1 MGGNFVSVEKKKD
14 KEKAVSMIPEEH
26 RELVEVLGWDED
38 EYLAKIRVLDRDGVT
53 LEQLA
58 EWKSKYGDVYRESF
72 GGKVFYYRPIQRQEH
87 TEQVMNTQTT
97 YTERDEIIAT
107 RCTLHAAEYEFTSG
121 PAGMASRVMELSL
134 DHSGFVTDGPAIVF

>member
-14 KEKAVSMIPEEH
+14 KEKPVSMIPEEH

-58 EWKSKYGDVYRESF
+58 EWKSKYGDVYRDSF
-72 GGKVFYYRPIQRQEH
+72 GGKVFYYRPIQRREH

-97 YTERDEIIAT
+97 YTEREEIVAKM
-107 RCTLHAAEYEFTSG
+107 CTLHPADYDFTSG
-121 PAGMASRVMELSL
+121 PAGMASRLMELIL
-134 DHSGFVTDGPAIVF
+134 DHSGFVTDGPTMVF